1 MENVTWQAPKG
12 YRMYHIVFAKVQMSF
27 VIMRHNYTIFCAAN
41 FLQWTVVSTFLNV
54 IFQEKYAGI
63 VRIIS
68 AAKMFSQRLDLVGW

>member
-41 FLQWTVVSTFLNV
+41 FLQWTVVSTF
-54 IFQEKYAGI
+54 
-63 VRIIS
+63 
-68 AAKMFSQRLDLVGW
+68 